1 MVQEFKRSRKDHM
14 NAEYKWY
21 EAYKVA
27 VLETDWTKMDDRI
40 DVAKSSIKLRLNEL
54 SMDHG
59 GTLEERQSL
68 ADALNALEVLRRD
81 AASWSQRES
90 KLI

>member
-1 MVQEFKRSRKDHM
+1 M

-21 EAYKVA
+21 EAYKAA

-40 DVAKSSIKLRLNEL
+40 EAAKSSIKLRLNEL

-59 GTLEERQSL
+59 GTPEERQSL

-81 AASWSQRES
+81 ADSWSKRES
-90 KLI
+90 KLV

>member
-1 MVQEFKRSRKDHM
+1 M

-21 EAYKVA
+21 EAYKAA

-59 GTLEERQSL
+59 GTPEERQSL

-90 KLI
+90 KLT